1 MRPDISPLVAVGP
14 AMVMLPEGVLPG
26 ACLLRLVSMNTK
38 LLGEFD
44 QTKEVLWPGVLLTL
58 VKFKL
63 KSVPEP
69 DSEVLLVELADN
81 FNVFIVPAPR
91 TLDDTFQL
99 EAVNPAPEAGVA
111 WKFTTVES
119 KLNSPWKAWR
129 LSALSILEVVTG
141 SVKFVTLVLM
151 LAIGRDTVATAEGAL
166 ISDDGRGTLA
176 ESVGLLPSG

>member
-44 QTKEVLWPGVLLTL
+44 QTKGVLWPGVLLTL

-69 DSEVLLVELADN
+69 DSEVLLSELAEI
-81 FNVFIVPAPR
+81 FNVFIVPAPE
-91 TLDDTFQL
+91 TLAATVQL

-111 WKFTTVES
+111 WKVTTVES

-129 LSALSILEVVTG
+129 LSVLSILEVDTG

-166 ISDDGRGTLA
+166 LFDDGPGTFA
-176 ESVGLLPSG
+176 EATGLLPSG